1 MPILGQS
8 EVAVG
13 VDIVPPRMA
22 QTPWG
27 DSSQLRNRTL
37 PPGRQTSAAEAAQN
51 HRERLFGAMVALTA
65 GKGYEETT
73 VADLV
78 NLSGVSRSAFYRQ
91 FADKQACFLAA
102 IEAIIEPALDGV
114 SEALAPG
121 GESPGDPERT
131 RDAFE
136 GLLGQIVEQPAAATM
151 CFVEVYAGGSE
162 AIALLD
168 RATDFLEEV
177 TQRVLVGMGREG
189 MPAEIVRAL
198 IGGVQKVIHKRLYRG
213 NPEELPGLARELWEW
228 GLLYSPPPGPLRGP
242 RRRALHPLPF
252 EERQAA
258 SHPSE
263 RLLRALA
270 AVVAEKGY
278 PETTIT
284 DIIERAGTS
293 YRAFYERF
301 ESKEDAVVAAL
312 DVGSLQMLATALPA
326 FRRAKDWVH
335 AVQGTQEAM
344 FLYGVRE
351 PEYARLG
358 AVEMYAAGKRA
369 LEQREKVTEQM
380 EGLLEAGYEIAPE
393 IPPITAEAIGGAL
406 YALFYDHVKSK
417 GPERLA
423 ELVPWAVYV
432 TLTPFIGAEE
442 AYAVATGAESTSDA
456 A

>member
-1 MPILGQS
+1 MPILGPS
-8 EVAVG
+8 GAAVG

-65 GKGYEETT
+65 EKGYEETT

-102 IEAIIEPALDGV
+102 IEAIVDPALEGV

-121 GESPGDPERT
+121 GETPTDGERA
-131 RDAFE
+131 RQAFE
-136 GLLGQIVEQPAAATM
+136 GLLEQIVEQPAAAAM

-168 RATDFLEEV
+168 RATDSLEQG
-177 TQRVLVGMGREG
+177 TRRVLDGMGREA

-213 NPEELPGLARELWEW
+213 TPEELPGLAQELWDW
-228 GLLYSPPPGPLRGP
+228 ALLYPPPPGPLRGP

-270 AVVAEKGY
+270 AVVSEKGY

-344 FLYGVRE
+344 FLYGVQE

-369 LEQREKVTEQM
+369 LEQRETVTEQM
-380 EGLLEAGYEIAPE
+380 EGLLEAGYEVAPDV
-393 IPPITAEAIGGAL
+393 PPIAAEAIGGAL
-406 YALFYDHVKSK
+406 YALFYDHVKQK

-423 ELVPWAVYV
+423 ELVPWTVYV
-432 TLTPFIGAEE
+432 TLSPFIGGEE
-442 AYAVATGAESTSDA
+442 AYTVATGGGGDSN
-456 A
+456 

>member
-1 MPILGQS
+1 
-8 EVAVG
+8 
-13 VDIVPPRMA
+13 VDKVPPRMA

-27 DSSQLRNRTL
+27 DSSLLREKTL

-51 HRERLFGAMVALTA
+51 HRERLFGAMVAKTA
-65 GKGYEETT
+65 EQGYEETT

-91 FADKQACFLAA
+91 FADKEACFLET
-102 IEAIIEPALDGV
+102 IEAIAGPALESA
-114 SEALAPG
+114 SEALSPG
-121 GESPGDPERT
+121 GEIPSDPDRT
-131 RDAFE
+131 LEAFE
-136 GLLGQIVEQPAAATM
+136 RLLEQITEQPAAAAM
-151 CFVEVYAGGSE
+151 CFVEVYAGGPE
-162 AIALLD
+162 AVAMLD
-168 RATDFLEEV
+168 RATDSFEDV
-177 TQRVLVGMGREG
+177 AGRVLEGMGREG
-189 MPAEIVRAL
+189 MPSEIVRAL

-213 NPEELPGLARELWEW
+213 TPEELPGLARELWEW
-228 GLLYSPPPGPLRGP
+228 ALLYPPPPGPLRGP

-252 EERQAA
+252 EERQGA

-301 ESKEDAVVAAL
+301 ESKEDAIVAAL
-312 DVGSLQMLATALPA
+312 DVGSLQMLAAALPA
-326 FRRAKDWVH
+326 FRRAKDWAH

-344 FLYGVRE
+344 FLYGVQE

-358 AVEMYAAGKRA
+358 AVEMYGAGKRA

-380 EGLLEAGYEIAPE
+380 EGLLAAGYEIAPE

-406 YALFYDHVKSK
+406 YALFYDHVKAK

-423 ELVPWAVYV
+423 ELVPWAVYI

-442 AYAVATGAESTSDA
+442 AYAVATGGESGDA
-456 A
+456 

>member
-8 EVAVG
+8 GVAVG
-13 VDIVPPRMA
+13 VDIVPPGMA

-27 DSSQLRNRTL
+27 DSSQLRERTL

-51 HRERLFGAMVALTA
+51 HRERLFGAMVAMTA
-65 GKGYEETT
+65 EQGYEETT

-78 NLSGVSRSAFYRQ
+78 DLSGVSRSAFYRQ
-91 FADKQACFLAA
+91 FADKQACFLEA
-102 IEAIIEPALDGV
+102 IEALVEPALERASD
-114 SEALAPG
+114 ALTPG
-121 GESPGDPERT
+121 GETPSEAEQARK
-131 RDAFE
+131 AFE
-136 GLLGQIVEQPAAATM
+136 GLLEQIAQQPAAATM
-151 CFVEVYAGGSE
+151 CLVEVYAGGSE
-162 AIALLD
+162 AVALLD
-168 RATDFLEEV
+168 RATDSLEVV
-177 TQRVLVGMGREG
+177 TRRVLDGMGREG
-189 MPAEIVRAL
+189 MPPEIVRAL
-198 IGGVQKVIHKRLYRG
+198 IGGVQKAIHKRLYRG
-213 NPEELPGLARELWEW
+213 NPEELPSLARELWEW
-228 GLLYSPPPGPLRGP
+228 VLLYPPPPGHLRGP

-284 DIIERAGTS
+284 DIIERAGMS

-301 ESKEDAVVAAL
+301 ESKEDAIVAAL

-326 FRRAKDWVH
+326 FRRAKDWAH

-344 FLYGVRE
+344 FLYGVQE

-406 YALFYDHVKSK
+406 YALFYDHVKQK

-442 AYAVATGAESTSDA
+442 AYAVAIGTESGSS
-456 A
+456 